1 MKLSM
6 VNIATTVA
14 MFKRVGLAIEEA
26 GRKIATGLQMWAI
39 RAGFRHPVR
48 SMQVVLDYP
57 KPGPRKSRFTGIA
70 AMRRDARRQRNR
82 RAARV

>member
-1 MKLSM
+1 MN
-6 VNIATTVA
+6 VFAVA
-14 MFKRVGLAIEEA
+14 MQRLVDAWRISA
-26 GRKIATGLQMWAI
+26 SKISLGFQMALV

-70 AMRRDARRQRNR
+70 AMRRQARHERNKR
-82 RAARV
+82 KAS

>member
-1 MKLSM
+1 MK
-6 VNIATTVA
+6 IFEVA
-14 MFKRVGLAIEEA
+14 MQRLVDAWRISA
-26 GRKIATGLQMWAI
+26 SKISLGFQMALV
-39 RAGFRHPVR
+39 RAGWRHPVR

-82 RAARV
+82 RATRV

>member
-6 VNIATTVA
+6 VNIATNVE
-14 MFKRVGLAIEEA
+14 MFKRVLLAIEEA
-26 GRKIATGLQMWAI
+26 GRKVFQGLQLWAI

-70 AMRRDARRQRNR
+70 AMRRKARKERNR
-82 RAARV
+82 RAAA

>member
-1 MKLSM
+1 MN
-6 VNIATTVA
+6 VFAVA
-14 MFKRVGLAIEEA
+14 MQRLVDAWRISA
-26 GRKIATGLQMWAI
+26 SKISLGFQMALV
-39 RAGFRHPVR
+39 RAGWRHPVQ

>member
-6 VNIATTVA
+6 VNIATAVA
-14 MFKRVGLAIEEA
+14 MFKRIGLAFEEA
-26 GRKIATGLQMWAI
+26 GRIFGRSLQSWAV

-57 KPGPRKSRFTGIA
+57 KTGPRRSRFTGIA
-70 AMRRDARRQRNR
+70 AIRRQARKERNR
-82 RAARV
+82 RTAA

>member
-1 MKLSM
+1 MNIPALFKQMKKDF
-6 VNIATTVA
+6 IKCVA
-14 MFKRVGLAIEEA
+14 AAIEA
-26 GRKIATGLQMWAI
+26 FTMHAVRL
-39 RAGFRHPVR
+39 GFRHPVR

-82 RAARV
+82 RATRV

>member
-1 MKLSM
+1 MN
-6 VNIATTVA
+6 VFAVA
-14 MFKRVGLAIEEA
+14 MQRLVDAWRISA
-26 GRKIATGLQMWAI
+26 SKISLGFQMALV

>member
-1 MKLSM
+1 MN
-6 VNIATTVA
+6 VFAVA
-14 MFKRVGLAIEEA
+14 MQRLVDAWRISA
-26 GRKIATGLQMWAI
+26 SKISLGFQMALV

-48 SMQVVLDYP
+48 SMQAVLDYP

-82 RAARV
+82 RATR

>member
-1 MKLSM
+1 MN
-6 VNIATTVA
+6 VFAVA
-14 MFKRVGLAIEEA
+14 MQRLVDAWRISA
-26 GRKIATGLQMWAI
+26 SKISLGFQMALV

-48 SMQVVLDYP
+48 SVQVVLDYP

>member
-14 MFKRVGLAIEEA
+14 MFKRVGLAIEEV
-26 GRKIATGLQMWAI
+26 GRKISHGLQLLAI
-39 RAGFRHPVR
+39 RAGFRHPVS

-57 KPGPRKSRFTGIA
+57 KPGPRRSRFTGIA
-70 AMRRDARRQRNR
+70 AMRRKARKERNR
-82 RAARV
+82 RAAA

>member
-1 MKLSM
+1 MN
-6 VNIATTVA
+6 VFAVA
-14 MFKRVGLAIEEA
+14 MQRLVDAWRISAI
-26 GRKIATGLQMWAI
+26 KISLGFQMALV

>member
-1 MKLSM
+1 MKM
-6 VNIATTVA
+6 FKVA
-14 MFKRVGLAIEEA
+14 MQRLVDAWRISA
-26 GRKIATGLQMWAI
+26 SKISLGFQMALV

-70 AMRRDARRQRNR
+70 AMRRQARRERNR
-82 RAARV
+82 RSSV

>member
-1 MKLSM
+1 MK
-6 VNIATTVA
+6 IFEVA
-14 MFKRVGLAIEEA
+14 MQRLVDAWRISA
-26 GRKIATGLQMWAI
+26 SKISLGFQMALV
-39 RAGFRHPVR
+39 RAGWRHPVR

-82 RAARV
+82 RKAA

>member
-1 MKLSM
+1 MN
-6 VNIATTVA
+6 VFAVA
-14 MFKRVGLAIEEA
+14 MQRLVDAWRISA
-26 GRKIATGLQMWAI
+26 SKISLGFQMALV

-82 RAARV
+82 RKAA

>member
-1 MKLSM
+1 MK
-6 VNIATTVA
+6 IFEVA
-14 MFKRVGLAIEEA
+14 MQRLVDAWRISA
-26 GRKIATGLQMWAI
+26 SKISLGFQMALV

-82 RAARV
+82 RKAA